1 MSPRRA
7 RVVRH
12 SSVSASASH
21 ERWRA
26 ENRAGDFLLP
36 PGKQLSEAEQLLAD
50 LAETSC
56 GFALQTS
63 GRSEIPDALTPDHGR
78 ATREKIRT
86 KFAGPSSTLTPL
98 QRLMKWSVS
107 DPRRR
112 TISPF
117 SNLTVPEWI
126 ENRINEEALED
137 LRAALQLNPDNA
149 LLSAQF
155 GRRLAEQAFEQGTD
169 PDEARR
175 ARGEA
180 DFQTRRAQGL
190 APDNGE
196 VEKLRAE
203 VV

>member
-1 MSPRRA
+1 
-7 RVVRH
+7 
-12 SSVSASASH
+12 
-21 ERWRA
+21 
-26 ENRAGDFLLP
+26 
-36 PGKQLSEAEQLLAD
+36 
-50 LAETSC
+50 
-56 GFALQTS
+56 
-63 GRSEIPDALTPDHGR
+63 
-78 ATREKIRT
+78 
-86 KFAGPSSTLTPL
+86 
-98 QRLMKWSVS
+98 MKWSVS

-203 VV
+203 VVKLLQQPE